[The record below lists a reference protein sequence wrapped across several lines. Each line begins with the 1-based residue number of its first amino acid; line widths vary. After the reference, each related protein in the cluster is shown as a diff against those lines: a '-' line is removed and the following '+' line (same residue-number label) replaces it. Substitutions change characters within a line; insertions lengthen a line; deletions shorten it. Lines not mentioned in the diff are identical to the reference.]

1 MKIIEVTN
9 VDFSLRQFLL
19 PLMRGIRARG
29 HEVIGACADGTYL
42 DIPRAEGF
50 RIVAVPFERS
60 LSLLAHWRA
69 FQFLVRLF
77 REEKPDL
84 VHAHMPISGFL
95 ARMAAWW
102 VGVPRI
108 ACTCHGFW
116 FNYPGNPARQAIGFL
131 MEWLAA
137 RVTTVFLTVS
147 DEEAR
152 DARRLHISRQA
163 VSVRNGRDP
172 TMFHPDSIARNRIR
186 TALGVPDDTIVVIAV
201 SRLVRL
207 KGYPELAAAMRD
219 VPDAE
224 LWVVGE
230 RLYSD
235 RGDDMLA
242 LLRRAGLGA
251 RLRLLGYRTDVA
263 AVLAAAD
270 IFALPSH
277 FEGLPMSVIEAMLTG
292 LPVVASD
299 IRGPR
304 EQVMPE
310 VTGLLVPP
318 ASVTPLADALLRLAQ
333 DPATRVAMGASGRAR
348 AVELYDESRVVA
360 RTLELLGIDEPA
372 LGTAGEGRDAPGQ
385 IPTEHSLTDAVSE
398 ATRRET

>member
-1 MKIIEVTN
+1 MATRLAACITARSMKIIEVTN

-19 PLMRGIRARG
+19 PLMREIRARG
-29 HEVIGACADGTYL
+29 HEVIGACADGTFL

-50 RIVAVPFERS
+50 RIVPIPFERTMS
-60 LSLLAHWRA
+60 PWSHWRA
-69 FQFLVRLF
+69 FHALLRLF

-84 VHAHMPISGFL
+84 VHAHMPISGFV

-102 VGVPRI
+102 AGVPRI

-116 FNYPGNPARQAIGFL
+116 FNYSGNPARRAVGFL
-131 MEWLAA
+131 MEWVAA

-147 DEEAR
+147 DEEAA
-152 DARRLHISRQA
+152 DARRLHIDRDA

-172 TMFHPDSIARNRIR
+172 AQFHPDPVARTRIR
-186 TALGVPDDTIVVIAV
+186 AALEVPEETTVIVAV

-219 VPDAE
+219 VPTAE

-230 RLYSD
+230 RLLSD

-242 LLRRAGLGA
+242 LLRNAGLGT

-263 AVLAAAD
+263 AILAAAD
-270 IFALPSH
+270 IFVLPSH

-304 EQVMPE
+304 EQVVPE

-318 ASVTPLADALLRLAQ
+318 GSVAPLADALNRLML
-333 DPATRVAMGASGRAR
+333 DPETRAAMGAAGQAR
-348 AVELYDESRVVA
+348 ALDLYDEAKVLA
-360 RTLELLGIDEPA
+360 RTMALLGIE
-372 LGTAGEGRDAPGQ
+372 
-385 IPTEHSLTDAVSE
+385 
-398 ATRRET
+398 